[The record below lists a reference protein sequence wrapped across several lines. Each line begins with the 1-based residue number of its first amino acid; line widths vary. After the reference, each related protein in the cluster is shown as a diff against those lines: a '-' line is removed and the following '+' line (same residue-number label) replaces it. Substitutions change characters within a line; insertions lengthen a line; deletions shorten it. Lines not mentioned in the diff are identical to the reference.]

1 MKRFCAAV
9 IDVILAEGI
18 GTILFCVILSI
29 WRVCRNHTMQYMGSY
44 SGLGLLGVQLLAL
57 FLTNILYFF
66 LFQWKR
72 NGRTVGKWLLRIP
85 KPESEPMPVGKCLLR
100 SLFKTISCIRLRL
113 VIIFIL
119 TGCLMSGWIGQRRCK
134 SNNMDG

>member
-44 SGLGLLGVQLLAL
+44 SGLGLLGAQLLSL
-57 FLTNILYFF
+57 FLANILYFF
-66 LFQWKR
+66 LFQWKK

-85 KPESEPMPVGKCLLR
+85 QPGSESMPVGKCLLR
-100 SLFKTISCIRLRL
+100 ALFKTIACFLYPVTIGYYLYFDRMPYERLDRS
-113 VIIFIL
+113 VQI
-119 TGCLMSGWIGQRRCK
+119 QK
-134 SNNMDG
+134 

>member
-1 MKRFCAAV
+1 MKRLCAAI

-29 WRVCRNHTMQYMGSY
+29 WRICRNHTMQYMGSY
-44 SGLGLLGVQLLAL
+44 SGLGLLGVQLLSL
-57 FLTNILYFF
+57 FLANILYFF
-66 LFQWKR
+66 LFLWKR
-72 NGRTVGKWLLRIP
+72 NGRTVGKRLLRIP

-100 SLFKTISCIRLRL
+100 ALFKTIACFLYP

-119 TGCLMSGWIGQRRCK
+119 TGCLMNGWTGQRRCK

>member
-1 MKRFCAAV
+1 
-9 IDVILAEGI
+9 
-18 GTILFCVILSI
+18 
-29 WRVCRNHTMQYMGSY
+29 MQYMGSY

-100 SLFKTISCIRLRL
+100 SLFKTIACFLYPVTIGYYFYFDRMPYERLDRSAQ
-113 VIIFIL
+113 
-119 TGCLMSGWIGQRRCK
+119 MQK
-134 SNNMDG
+134 